1 MENKNSSLERF
12 AINFSSKQVSK
23 PREHTGGKIDVT
35 TGKTMLFRKLYIP
48 SKEYRP
54 DDIDLGIDSNGIDR
68 NERKGYINIPDHL
81 IYQDK
86 RKDGRMYTYFNSD
99 RQVKINFSGEKTGRM
114 INGKPE
120 YDSPE
125 PLVMNAKEFAHIYDG
140 KPREQ
145 SRMTARNQDK
155 EKQQTKQMN
164 IKKTSPVR

>member
-1 MENKNSSLERF
+1 MKNSNLDRF

-54 DDIDLGIDSNGIDR
+54 NDIDLGVYSNGIDR

-86 RKDGRMYTYFNSD
+86 RKEGRMYTYFNSD
-99 RQVKINFSGEKTGRM
+99 RQIKINFSGEKTGRVV
-114 INGKPE
+114 NGKHE

-125 PLVMNAKEFAHIYDG
+125 PLVMSAKEFAHLYDG
-140 KPREQ
+140 KARVQ
-145 SRMTARNQDK
+145 SRTTDKKQDR

-164 IKKTSPVR
+164 INKTSPEL

>member
-1 MENKNSSLERF
+1 MENKNSNLERF

-54 DDIDLGIDSNGIDR
+54 NDIDLGVDSNGIDR

-86 RKDGRMYTYFNSD
+86 RKEGRMYTYFNSD
-99 RQVKINFSGEKTGRM
+99 REIKINFSGEKTDRM
-114 INGKPE
+114 VNGKPE

-125 PLVMNAKEFAHIYDG
+125 PLVMSAKEFAHLYDG
-140 KPREQ
+140 KAHEQ
-145 SRMTARNQDK
+145 SRKPAKNQDK

-164 IKKTSPVR
+164 INKTSPEL